1 MRRWSRWLHWILL
14 IGVMTTGCGSSNG
27 NSTTGIIIAPQS
39 ATVLLN
45 GFVQFFVS
53 ISSGSASD
61 VIWAVNG
68 VESGDIETVGTI
80 SSAGLYQA
88 PATIPVNTTIAV
100 TATMGNE
107 SASATV
113 TLDSGVRVS
122 VTPGAAT
129 VGTEESFP
137 FTATVTGVPSDA
149 AISGTCDSM
158 TSMPVPC
165 TAVTL
170 SVSSGSGSI
179 DSNAGIYMA
188 PATADTATVTATSV
202 FDSTKTDS
210 ASVTI
215 VLATDPTITSVTPNT
230 GAVGA
235 LHQDVY
241 LTGTDFISTTD
252 VSINGTKVATS
263 DIAAGSSTTLRV
275 RVRDL
280 FLTTAGTLAFTVAR
294 PGEADQSCPEPA
306 RCQLELSPMR
316 PAIVGTSPDSIPQ
329 SSSAAIS
336 FNVNGGY
343 FGTRANPAVTAEFA
357 GQPISA
363 TISTPNPARQLSV
376 TISEADLNTPGLFP
390 VSVLNQSPGSPPAVA
405 NVAVQ
410 PQYQEAPGST
420 IIQLPNSPLSVGIN
434 PTAVAINPAT
444 GLAVVANQGSN
455 DITLIDLTAAAPTVV
470 SASICTGSMGAVSAP
485 CPVTSGPVSVAVD
498 ELRNIALVANST
510 AQNVAVV
517 DLSTLSVT
525 AIIPSGPT
533 SIARVPWAVGINPMM
548 GRGIV
553 AYQTAGFASI
563 LDLTQAPPAPPAV
576 IGVVSISNGATP
588 RVSVSSKLNWA
599 LVTPGGSG
607 SLSLVDLSQQS
618 EVSVVTASRASG
630 AVTVTTADPHGLR
643 VDEAVLIT
651 GMSDESFDGVFTV
664 LSTPST
670 TTFTFSQ
677 AGPSVSS
684 SNGTV
689 KHALPVVT
697 LATSPTLTGVAFN
710 NETDK
715 AILVNPAEG
724 FPGTILSA
732 LDQTSTSVGFPQT
745 LGNIGAAF
753 NPLANIAVTVNQAA
767 NQAFVID
774 PTTPAILETFAVGTD
789 PVDVAIDPPTNI
801 AVIVNH
807 GDNSVSIFSLG
818 NLRPLHMLEISP
830 TQVVADSTLTSPAVY
845 SDQVI
850 TIVGK
855 GFTGSSVARL
865 DGDST
870 SIEIVSFSDRMMTIR
885 IPANRLESGGPRRY
899 ALDVAEGGSVSN
911 ATSFTVMQSV
921 DVTETGCLAPA
932 PHGVAIDPQRN
943 LAVVTN
949 LGCDSVSLI
958 DLETGTGETVSV
970 GVSPVGVGVLPQ
982 AGLAVVANSGSNT
995 ASVVDLDVGTV
1006 VAEVTT
1012 DLGPTGVAID
1022 PLLGQAIVV
1031 ATGANVVNVFPVSL
1045 DPGTPIAIN
1054 VQQTPGGVAV
1064 DPARHLAAV
1073 ANIGRNT
1080 VSLVDLTQ
1088 AVATAHVGG
1097 FVFPAGLALDPVS
1110 GNFLVASSLSNQV
1123 LILNPVSQVV
1133 TPIRTGI
1140 NPTSIAYNFASS
1152 TLVTTNSVSSTMTV
1166 MDFLERRVRAVLPVT
1181 PSSLSLF
1188 SVAIHPFTNL
1198 AVVADS
1204 THNRVLFFP
1213 LPR

>member
-1 MRRWSRWLHWILL
+1 MRRWPRWLYWILL

-68 VESGDIETVGTI
+68 VEGGDIETVGTI
-80 SSAGLYQA
+80 TSAGLYQA
-88 PATIPVNTTIAV
+88 PATIPVDTPITITV
-100 TATMGNE
+100 TVGNE

-129 VGTEESFP
+129 VGAGENFP
-137 FTATVTGVPSDA
+137 FTATVTGVPSDT

-158 TSMPVPC
+158 TSTPVPC
-165 TAVTL
+165 TAVTW
-170 SVSSGSGSI
+170 SVTSGSGSI
-179 DSNAGIYMA
+179 DSNAGIYTA
-188 PATADTATVTATSV
+188 PATTDTATVTATSV
-202 FDSTKTDS
+202 FDSTKSAS

-241 LTGTDFISTTD
+241 LTGTDFISTTSVFISGTQ
-252 VSINGTKVATS
+252 VSTS
-263 DIAAGSSTTLRV
+263 DIAAGSSTTLQV
-275 RVRDL
+275 RVRDS
-280 FLTTAGTLAFTVAR
+280 FLTTAGTLTFTVAR
-294 PGEADQSCPEPA
+294 PGGMQQACPDLA
-306 RCQLELSPMR
+306 QCQLELSPVR
-316 PAIVGTSPDSIPQ
+316 PAIVGTSPDSILQ
-329 SSSAAIS
+329 GSSAAVS

-343 FGTRANPAVTAEFA
+343 FGTRANPAITAEFA

-363 TISTPNPARQLSV
+363 TISTTNPARQLRV
-376 TISEADLNTPGLFP
+376 TIGEADLSTPGLFP
-390 VSVLNQSPGSPPAVA
+390 VSVRNQSSGSPPAVA

-455 DITLIDLTAAAPTVV
+455 DITLIDLTTAAPTVV
-470 SASICTGSMGAVSAP
+470 SASICTGSIGAVSAP

-517 DLSTLSVT
+517 DLSTQSVT

-533 SIARVPWAVGINPMM
+533 SIARIPWAVGINPMM

-563 LDLTQAPPAPPAV
+563 LDLTQEPPAV

-588 RVSVSSKLNWA
+588 RVSISSKLNWA

-607 SLSLVDLSQQS
+607 SLSIVDLGQQS

-630 AVTVTTADPHGLR
+630 TVTVTTSGPHGLQ

-651 GMSDESFDGVFTV
+651 EMSDESFDGVFTV

-670 TTFTFSQ
+670 STFTYSQ
-677 AGPSVSS
+677 PGSESS
-684 SNGTV
+684 SGGTV

-710 NETDK
+710 NETDQ

-724 FPGTILSA
+724 FPGTILNT
-732 LDQTSTSVGFPQT
+732 LDQTSTAVSFPQT

-753 NPLANIAVTVNQAA
+753 NPLANIAVTVNQTA

-774 PTTPAILETFAVGTD
+774 PTTPAILETFTVGTD

-818 NLRPLHMLEISP
+818 NLRPLHVLEISP
-830 TQVVADSTLTSPAVY
+830 TQIVVESTLASPAAY

-850 TIVGK
+850 TIIGK
-855 GFTGSSVARL
+855 GFTGSSEARL

-870 SIEIVSFSDRMMTIR
+870 SVEIVSFSDRMMTIR
-885 IPANRLESGGPRRY
+885 ILANRLESGGPRRY
-899 ALDVAEGGSVSN
+899 ALDVADGGSVSN

-932 PHGVAIDPQRN
+932 PHGVAIDSQRN
-943 LAVVTN
+943 LAVITN

-958 DLETGTGETVSV
+958 DLETGTGQTVSV
-970 GVSPVGVGVLPQ
+970 GVSPVGVDVFPQ

-995 ASVVDLDVGTV
+995 ASVVDLDGGTV
-1006 VAEVTT
+1006 VATVTT

-1045 DPGTPIAIN
+1045 DPGTPTRIN

-1097 FVFPAGLALDPVS
+1097 FAFPAGLALDPVS

-1140 NPTSIAYNFASS
+1140 NPTSITYNFASS
-1152 TLVTTNSVSSTMTV
+1152 TLVTMNSVGSTMTV
-1166 MDFLERRVRAVLPVT
+1166 MDLLERRVRAVLPAT

-1204 THNRVLFFP
+1204 THNRVLLFP